1 MKCISHEAFVP
12 LGGETKLLLQQ
23 TNCFPTMMTP
33 LCCHDYCCVLEKKK
47 KKHTNMALLPRNQLR
62 LSLTC
67 GKNILQLH
75 FIGSLLS
82 QLLSHTHKLACFLRV
97 VCFILFFF
105 SAMIVALLQR
115 VLACAR
121 QAFMRHYSRCK
132 ALPSLVQVVGIAR
145 RHSK

>member
-23 TNCFPTMMTP
+23 TNCFPTMTP
-33 LCCHDYCCVLEKKK
+33 LCCHDYCCVLGK

-62 LSLTC
+62 LSLTW

-75 FIGSLLS
+75 FIWSLLS
-82 QLLSHTHKLACFLRV
+82 QLLSHTHKLACFLCV
-97 VCFILFFF
+97 VYFILFFF

-132 ALPSLVQVVGIAR
+132 ALPSLVQVVGIVR